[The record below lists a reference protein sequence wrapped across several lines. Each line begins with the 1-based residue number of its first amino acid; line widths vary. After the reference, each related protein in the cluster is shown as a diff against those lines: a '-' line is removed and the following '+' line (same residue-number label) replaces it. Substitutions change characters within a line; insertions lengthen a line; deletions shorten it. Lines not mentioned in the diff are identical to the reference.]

1 MPVLFKIARLVVVN
15 VGKIYRLITK
25 FLSSRLLLLPLGD
38 ELEELIRALLKLQ
51 VVSVEL
57 LIDKF
62 HTFVVLFST
71 LSQL

>member
-25 FLSSRLLLLPLGD
+25 FLNSRLLLLPRGD